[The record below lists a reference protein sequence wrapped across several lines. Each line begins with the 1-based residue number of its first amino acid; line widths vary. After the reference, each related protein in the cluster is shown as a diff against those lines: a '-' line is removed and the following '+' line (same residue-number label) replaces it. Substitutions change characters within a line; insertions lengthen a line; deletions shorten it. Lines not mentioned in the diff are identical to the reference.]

1 MASARAAR
9 RIIEAVIASEAKIPY
24 RRGRKALIAS
34 SQELLAM
41 TRRQRRLLTLSLRPR
56 RSPTA
61 ARGGVS
67 SLRVVASR
75 AKQSISS
82 HERKDGLL
90 RRFAPRNDGVSCW
103 QVPLHVIA
111 SEAKQSILRKQSWIA
126 SSQELL
132 AMTEYRVGRWAPSTS
147 LRA

>member
-24 RRGRKALIAS
+24 RRGRKAWIAS

-67 SLRVVASR
+67 SLPVVASR
-75 AKQSISS
+75 AKQSISP
-82 HERKDGLL
+82 HEKKDGFL
-90 RRFAPRNDGVSCW
+90 RRFSPRNGGVSCW
-103 QVPLHVIA
+103 PGPLPLIS
-111 SEAKQSILRKQSWIA
+111 SESEQTIF
-126 SSQELL
+126 
-132 AMTEYRVGRWAPSTS
+132 P
-147 LRA
+147 

>member
-24 RRGRKALIAS
+24 RRGRKAWIAS

-61 ARGGVS
+61 ARGGGKAPRLV
-67 SLRVVASR
+67 SLRENRCTLSQLKNEWLR
-75 AKQSISS
+75 LRLRPPQSQA
-82 HERKDGLL
+82 HHL
-90 RRFAPRNDGVSCW
+90 P
-103 QVPLHVIA
+103 
-111 SEAKQSILRKQSWIA
+111 
-126 SSQELL
+126 
-132 AMTEYRVGRWAPSTS
+132 
-147 LRA
+147 

>member
-24 RRGRKALIAS
+24 RRGRKAWIAS

-61 ARGGVS
+61 ARGGGS
-67 SLRVVASR
+67 SLPPAASPAQQSNPPHERKRGMFPPFVPPYFR
-75 AKQSISS
+75 AAGWQAARPAPSTQPPQSISR
-82 HERKDGLL
+82 H
-90 RRFAPRNDGVSCW
+90 
-103 QVPLHVIA
+103 
-111 SEAKQSILRKQSWIA
+111 
-126 SSQELL
+126 
-132 AMTEYRVGRWAPSTS
+132 PS
-147 LRA
+147 

>member
-24 RRGRKALIAS
+24 RRGRKAWIAS

-61 ARGGVS
+61 ARGGVNSPPRVS
-67 SLRVVASR
+67 SPGEETLPSP
-75 AKQSISS
+75 Q
-82 HERKDGLL
+82 RKDGLL
-90 RRFAPRNDGVSCW
+90 R
-103 QVPLHVIA
+103 PLSPPHD
-111 SEAKQSILRKQSWIA
+111 R
-126 SSQELL
+126 
-132 AMTEYRVGRWAPSTS
+132 GFG
-147 LRA
+147 

>member
-24 RRGRKALIAS
+24 RRGRKAWIAS

-67 SLRVVASR
+67 SLPVVASR
-75 AKQSISS
+75 AKQSISP
-82 HERKDGLL
+82 HERKDGCL
-90 RRFAPRNDGVSCW
+90 RRLSPPNDGASCLP
-103 QVPLHVIA
+103 VTPPLLSREV
-111 SEAKQSILRKQSWIA
+111 
-126 SSQELL
+126 
-132 AMTEYRVGRWAPSTS
+132 
-147 LRA
+147 

>member
-24 RRGRKALIAS
+24 RRGRKAWIAS

-61 ARGGVS
+61 ARGGGS
-67 SLRVVASR
+67 SLRVLASP
-75 AKQSISS
+75 AEPSISP
-82 HERKDGLL
+82 HENKEGFL
-90 RRFAPRNDGVSCW
+90 PRLSPPTHGGS
-103 QVPLHVIA
+103 
-111 SEAKQSILRKQSWIA
+111 SWHA
-126 SSQELL
+126 
-132 AMTEYRVGRWAPSTS
+132 
-147 LRA
+147 